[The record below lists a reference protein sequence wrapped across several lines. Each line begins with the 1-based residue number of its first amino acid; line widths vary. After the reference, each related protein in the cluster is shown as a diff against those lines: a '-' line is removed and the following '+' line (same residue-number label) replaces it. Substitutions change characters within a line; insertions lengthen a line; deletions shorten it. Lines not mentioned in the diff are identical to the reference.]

1 MIKLKELRKEKG
13 ITQNKLAH
21 DINLARSTIS
31 MYENGLSEPNLE
43 ILIQLSKY
51 FNVSTDCLLGL
62 DNSIEEINLREYKI
76 NTVEKILQLIKSSGK
91 SEYTIKKETGLPNS
105 IFTNWKQGRNKPSAE
120 ALCKIADYFGVS
132 VDYLMGRET
141 PSQEP
146 LFALLNEENRNKV
159 NSLAESLLKTQN
171 GTEPLKLNDEL
182 TLLINELDEQQKEQ
196 LVYFIK
202 GMLQAS
208 TKNYIKV

>member
-1 MIKLKELRKEKG
+1 MEIIDRIFQLMNNKNLTANTLEVKAKLSNASILAWKKG
-13 ITQNKLAH
+13 KA
-21 DINLARSTIS
+21 
-31 MYENGLSEPNLE
+31 
-43 ILIQLSKY
+43 
-51 FNVSTDCLLGL
+51 
-62 DNSIEEINLREYKI
+62 
-76 NTVEKILQLIKSSGK
+76 
-91 SEYTIKKETGLPNS
+91 
-105 IFTNWKQGRNKPSAE
+105 KPSAE

-159 NSLAESLLKTQN
+159 NSLAESLLKAQN

>member
-62 DNSIEEINLREYKI
+62 DNS
-76 NTVEKILQLIKSSGK
+76 
-91 SEYTIKKETGLPNS
+91 
-105 IFTNWKQGRNKPSAE
+105 
-120 ALCKIADYFGVS
+120 
-132 VDYLMGRET
+132 M
-141 PSQEP
+141 SQEP
-146 LFALLNEENRNKV
+146 LFALLNEENRNKI
-159 NSLAESLLKTQN
+159 NSLAESLLKAQN

-196 LVYFIK
+196 LIYFIK